1 MIDNPT
7 DKPEPASE
15 PTTEASSGPERLVGP
30 VNATFEP
37 APPAA
42 PTVAEPEEVQPAP
55 APEEPAA
62 VADDGAAP
70 PPLETT
76 PASSGNSSLLG
87 CLRDILLVLV
97 SIILGAAFA
106 LVILLGI
113 NGTLFLNDSEKTS
126 YLEVTFN
133 AMQSRQDALE
143 AEQSAQKSALA
154 TTEAKLNDMESQMQD
169 LDAKVNTLDEAQ
181 QKQAGEIDGL
191 QARTDEVEQAVEVN
205 RQEMKAVQDR
215 QKLLTGQVIGLKDQ
229 IGDVEDQVDQ
239 MEDDIAD
246 VKETADRFNRFVE
259 GLVRLMAE
267 VTAEELQS
275 SNAVTET
282 TSIATPAITP
292 TAETSEPEST
302 PAPSTTPTAPAG
314 QSSALE
320 LFPPRYALPTPEPGA
335 GVIYGLVWQDAN
347 ANGQPDAGEV
357 SIPGV
362 PVLLKDADGRALL
375 NMVTGV
381 DGRYVF
387 INIPPGK
394 YQLLA
399 RPPENRG
406 YALPAVQTVTVA
418 PDQSVEINFGLTIP

>member
-1 MIDNPT
+1 
-7 DKPEPASE
+7 
-15 PTTEASSGPERLVGP
+15 
-30 VNATFEP
+30 
-37 APPAA
+37 
-42 PTVAEPEEVQPAP
+42 
-55 APEEPAA
+55 
-62 VADDGAAP
+62 
-70 PPLETT
+70 
-76 PASSGNSSLLG
+76 
-87 CLRDILLVLV
+87 
-97 SIILGAAFA
+97 
-106 LVILLGI
+106 
-113 NGTLFLNDSEKTS
+113 
-126 YLEVTFN
+126 
-133 AMQSRQDALE
+133 
-143 AEQSAQKSALA
+143 
-154 TTEAKLNDMESQMQD
+154 
-169 LDAKVNTLDEAQ
+169 
-181 QKQAGEIDGL
+181 
-191 QARTDEVEQAVEVN
+191 
-205 RQEMKAVQDR
+205 
-215 QKLLTGQVIGLKDQ
+215 
-229 IGDVEDQVDQ
+229 
-239 MEDDIAD
+239 
-246 VKETADRFNRFVE
+246 
-259 GLVRLMAE
+259 MAE

-302 PAPSTTPTAPAG
+302 PAPSATPTAPAG

-406 YALPAVQTVTVA
+406 YALPPVQTVTVA